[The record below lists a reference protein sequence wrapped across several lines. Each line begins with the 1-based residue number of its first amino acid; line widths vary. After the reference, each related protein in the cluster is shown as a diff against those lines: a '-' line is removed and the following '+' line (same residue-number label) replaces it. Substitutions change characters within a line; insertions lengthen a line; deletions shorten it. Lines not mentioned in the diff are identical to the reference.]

1 MLFYIRQRWL
11 DITCP
16 VSTCQV
22 GLCLL
27 LLLYSDH
34 CAVLHKIKTLFCC
47 AVSLFT
53 LCCFLVHSVLCC
65 AGPLSVWLV
74 VLLLRSAGQT
84 DQWQLSLQWADKPQH
99 GPSQPSSTYFF
110 VSSSTSLVSYLSCL
124 VGNFTMSRSL
134 TDAVKAGNI
143 AEVIVQ
149 CSCDKLVSQ
158 LRSKETQLPKCD
170 VKSLVNSIISR
181 WRSD

>member
-1 MLFYIRQRWL
+1 MGLGCSSA
-11 DITCP
+11 ITCCP
-16 VSTCQV
+16 AAAKCILPSTILLLCLSALLLSCAVLHKTALACYHLLSTCQV
-22 GLCLL
+22 GLSLL

-99 GPSQPSSTYFF
+99 GPSHPRPPTPSSPPPPPSSRTSA
-110 VSSSTSLVSYLSCL
+110 VS
-124 VGNFTMSRSL
+124 
-134 TDAVKAGNI
+134 
-143 AEVIVQ
+143 
-149 CSCDKLVSQ
+149 
-158 LRSKETQLPKCD
+158 
-170 VKSLVNSIISR
+170 
-181 WRSD
+181 